1 MASDTLERTI
11 DKILDQTRKRIGSE
25 LDGALAESSKTLDG
39 ARAGLEAE
47 YDKIISDGRKEAD
60 KIQKQIVGSS
70 DLEARNKQLLLV
82 EEAVGRA
89 FGEALGRISDMD
101 RDDSY
106 AELVGSLVREATDTL
121 GSTEVVVYTSEKDRE
136 VVGSVLNGF
145 PGSQLADDIIE
156 CLGGVRIVS
165 TDGTM
170 TFDNTLDARISRLKP
185 LIRKQIAAKFG
196 VVN

>member
-60 KIQKQIVGSS
+60 KIQKQVVGSS

-82 EEAVGRA
+82 EEAVDRA
-89 FGEALGRISDMD
+89 FGEALGRLKI
-101 RDDSY
+101 R
-106 AELVGSLVREATDTL
+106 
-121 GSTEVVVYTSEKDRE
+121 
-136 VVGSVLNGF
+136 
-145 PGSQLADDIIE
+145 
-156 CLGGVRIVS
+156 GV
-165 TDGTM
+165 DCEG
-170 TFDNTLDARISRLKP
+170 
-185 LIRKQIAAKFG
+185 
-196 VVN
+196 

>member
-70 DLEARNKQLLLV
+70 DLEARNRQLLLV
-82 EEAVGRA
+82 EEAVDRA

-101 RDDSY
+101 RDDAY
-106 AELVGSLVREATDTL
+106 AELVESLVREATDTL
-121 GSTEVVVYTSEKDRE
+121 GSTEVVVYTSEKDRD

-145 PGSQLADDIIE
+145 SGSQLADDTIE

>member
-11 DKILDQTRKRIGSE
+11 DKILDQTQKRISSE
-25 LDGALAESSKTLDG
+25 LDGALAESGKTLDG

-82 EEAVGRA
+82 EEAVDRA

-101 RDDSY
+101 RGDSY
-106 AELVGSLVREATDTL
+106 AELVGALVQEATDTL
-121 GSTEVVVYTSEKDRE
+121 GSTEVVVYTSEKDRD

-145 PGSQLADDIIE
+145 PGSQLADDTIE

-185 LIRKQIAAKFG
+185 LIRKRIAAKFG

>member
-101 RDDSY
+101 RDDAY
-106 AELVGSLVREATDTL
+106 AELVESLVREATDTL
-121 GSTEVVVYTSEKDRE
+121 GSTEVVVYTSEKDRD

-145 PGSQLADDIIE
+145 SGSQLADDTIE

>member
-82 EEAVGRA
+82 EEAVDRA
-89 FGEALGRISDMD
+89 FGDALGRISDMD
-101 RDDSY
+101 RDDAY
-106 AELVGSLVREATDTL
+106 AELVESLVREATDTL
-121 GSTEVVVYTSEKDRE
+121 GSTEVVVYTSEKDRD

-145 PGSQLADDIIE
+145 SGSQLADDTIE

>member
-11 DKILDQTRKRIGSE
+11 DKILDQTQKRIGSE
-25 LDGALAESSKTLDG
+25 LDGALAESGKTLDG

-82 EEAVGRA
+82 EEAVDRA
-89 FGEALGRISDMD
+89 FTQALGRISDMD
-101 RDDSY
+101 RGGSY
-106 AELVGSLVREATDTL
+106 AELVEALVREATNTL
-121 GSTEVVVYTSEKDRE
+121 GSTEVVVYTSEKDRD

-145 PGSQLADDIIE
+145 PGSQLADDTME
-156 CLGGVRIVS
+156 CLGGVRVVS
-165 TDGTM
+165 MDGTM

>member
-11 DKILDQTRKRIGSE
+11 DKILDQTQKRIGSE
-25 LDGALAESSKTLDG
+25 LDGALAESGKTLDG

-82 EEAVGRA
+82 EEAVDRA

-101 RDDSY
+101 RGDAY
-106 AELVGSLVREATDTL
+106 AELVEALVREATDTL
-121 GSTEVVVYTSEKDRE
+121 GSTEVVVYTNEKDRD

-156 CLGGVRIVS
+156 CLGGVRVVS

-185 LIRKQIAAKFG
+185 LIRKRIAAKFG

>member
-11 DKILDQTRKRIGSE
+11 DKILDQTQKRIGSE
-25 LDGALAESSKTLDG
+25 LDGALAESGKTLDG

-82 EEAVGRA
+82 EEAVDRA

-101 RDDSY
+101 RGDAY
-106 AELVGSLVREATDTL
+106 AELVEALVREATDTL
-121 GSTEVVVYTSEKDRE
+121 GSTEVVVYTNEKDRD

-145 PGSQLADDIIE
+145 PGSQLANDIIE
-156 CLGGVRIVS
+156 CLGGVRVVS
-165 TDGTM
+165 MDGTM

>member
-82 EEAVGRA
+82 EEAVDRA

-106 AELVGSLVREATDTL
+106 AELVESLVREATDTL

-145 PGSQLADDIIE
+145 PGSQLADDTVE

>member
-60 KIQKQIVGSS
+60 KIQKQVVGSS

-82 EEAVGRA
+82 EEAVDRA

-101 RDDSY
+101 RDDAY
-106 AELVGSLVREATDTL
+106 AELVESLVREATDTL
-121 GSTEVVVYTSEKDRE
+121 GSTEVVVYTSGKDRD

-145 PGSQLADDIIE
+145 SGSQLADDTIE

>member
-82 EEAVGRA
+82 EEAVDKA

-101 RDDSY
+101 RDDAY
-106 AELVGSLVREATDTL
+106 AELVESLVREATDTL
-121 GSTEVVVYTSEKDRE
+121 GSTEVVVYTSEKDRD

-145 PGSQLADDIIE
+145 SGSQLADDTIE

>member
-82 EEAVGRA
+82 EEAVDRA

-106 AELVGSLVREATDTL
+106 AELVGSLVREATVTL
-121 GSTEVVVYTSEKDRE
+121 GSTEVVVYTSEKDRD

-145 PGSQLADDIIE
+145 PGSQLADDTIE

>member
-1 MASDTLERTI
+1 LASDTLERTI
-11 DKILDQTRKRIGSE
+11 NKILDQAQKRISSE
-25 LDGALAESSKTLDG
+25 LDGALTESSKRLDG
-39 ARAGLEAE
+39 ELAGLEAE

-82 EEAVGRA
+82 EEAVDRA

-106 AELVGSLVREATDTL
+106 AALVESLLREATNTL
-121 GSTEVVVYTSEKDRE
+121 GSTEVVVYTSQKDRD
-136 VVGSVLNGF
+136 VVGAALNSF
-145 PGSQLADDIIE
+145 PGSQLADEHME
-156 CLGGVRIVS
+156 CLGGVRVVS
-165 TDGTM
+165 PDGTM

>member
-11 DKILDQTRKRIGSE
+11 NKILDQTQERISSE
-25 LDGALAESSKTLDG
+25 LDGALAESDKTLDG

-70 DLEARNKQLLLV
+70 DLEARNRQLLLV
-82 EEAVGRA
+82 EEAVDRA

-106 AELVGSLVREATDTL
+106 AELVESLMREATDTL
-121 GSTEVVVYTSEKDRE
+121 GSTEVIVYTSKKDRD

-145 PGSQLADDIIE
+145 SGSQLADDTIE

>member
-1 MASDTLERTI
+1 MASETLERTI

-82 EEAVGRA
+82 EEAVDRA

-106 AELVGSLVREATDTL
+106 AELVESLVREATDTL
-121 GSTEVVVYTSEKDRE
+121 GSTEVVVYTSEKDRD
-136 VVGSVLNGF
+136 VVGLVLNGF

>member
-11 DKILDQTRKRIGSE
+11 DKILDQTRKRIGSD

-106 AELVGSLVREATDTL
+106 AELVESLVREATDTL

>member
-82 EEAVGRA
+82 EEAVDRA

-101 RDDSY
+101 RDNAY
-106 AELVGSLVREATDTL
+106 AELVESLVREATDTL
-121 GSTEVVVYTSEKDRE
+121 GSTEVVVYTSEKDRD

-145 PGSQLADDIIE
+145 TGSQLADDTIE

>member
-25 LDGALAESSKTLDG
+25 LDGALAESGKTLDG

-82 EEAVGRA
+82 EEAVDRA

-101 RDDSY
+101 RDNAY
-106 AELVGSLVREATDTL
+106 AELVESLVREATDTL
-121 GSTEVVVYTSEKDRE
+121 GSTEVVVYTSEKDRD

-145 PGSQLADDIIE
+145 SGSQLADDTIE

>member
-1 MASDTLERTI
+1 
-11 DKILDQTRKRIGSE
+11 
-25 LDGALAESSKTLDG
+25 
-39 ARAGLEAE
+39 
-47 YDKIISDGRKEAD
+47 
-60 KIQKQIVGSS
+60 
-70 DLEARNKQLLLV
+70 
-82 EEAVGRA
+82 
-89 FGEALGRISDMD
+89 MD

-106 AELVGSLVREATDTL
+106 AELVESLMREATDTL
-121 GSTEVVVYTSEKDRE
+121 GSTEVVVYTSEKDRD

-145 PGSQLADDIIE
+145 SGSQLADDTIE

>member
-106 AELVGSLVREATDTL
+106 AELVESLVREATDTL

>member
-11 DKILDQTRKRIGSE
+11 DKILDQTRKRIDSE
-25 LDGALAESSKTLDG
+25 LDGALAESGKTLDG

-82 EEAVGRA
+82 EEAVDRA

-106 AELVGSLVREATDTL
+106 AELVESLVREATDTL
-121 GSTEVVVYTSEKDRE
+121 GSTEVVVYTSEKDRD

-145 PGSQLADDIIE
+145 TGSQLADDTIE

>member
-121 GSTEVVVYTSEKDRE
+121 GSTEVVVYTSEKDRD

-145 PGSQLADDIIE
+145 SGSQLADDTIE

>member
-11 DKILDQTRKRIGSE
+11 DKILDQTRKRIGSD

-82 EEAVGRA
+82 EEAVDRA

-101 RDDSY
+101 RDGSY
-106 AELVGSLVREATDTL
+106 AELVESLVREATDTL
-121 GSTEVVVYTSEKDRE
+121 GSTEVVVYTSEKDRD

-145 PGSQLADDIIE
+145 SGSQLADDTIE

>member
-11 DKILDQTRKRIGSE
+11 NKILDQTQERISSE
-25 LDGALAESSKTLDG
+25 LDGALAESGKTLDG

-70 DLEARNKQLLLV
+70 DLEARNRQLLLV
-82 EEAVGRA
+82 EEAVDRA

-106 AELVGSLVREATDTL
+106 AELVESLMREATDTL
-121 GSTEVVVYTSEKDRE
+121 GSTEVVVYTSEKDRD

-145 PGSQLADDIIE
+145 SGSQLADDTIE

>member
-39 ARAGLEAE
+39 ARTGLEAE

-82 EEAVGRA
+82 EEAVARA